1 MTDQETRRLALE
13 FVQEQRLPVS
23 GITAVRRIH
32 FDHPLEGPRD
42 LWVVCFATKAPPG
55 HAEYAR
61 EIIVEVRDDTGE
73 VRVFGSAQADEPDS
87 PT

>member
-1 MTDQETRRLALE
+1 MTEEETRQLALE

-23 GITAVRRIH
+23 GITALRRIH
-32 FDHPLEGPRD
+32 FDHPTEGPRD
-42 LWVVCFATKAPPG
+42 LWVVCFATKVPPG

-73 VRVFGSAQADEPDS
+73 VRVFGSAQADDAD
-87 PT
+87 